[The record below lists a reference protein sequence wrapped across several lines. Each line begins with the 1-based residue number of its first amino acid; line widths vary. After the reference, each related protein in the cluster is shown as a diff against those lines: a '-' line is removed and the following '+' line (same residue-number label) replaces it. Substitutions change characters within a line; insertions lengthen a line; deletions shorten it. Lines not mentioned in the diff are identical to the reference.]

1 MSRIHKEHL
10 QAGYIFGDPHNS
22 EYLYLPAGEV
32 GSSDPR
38 CIFEQGPTKEDL
50 TLDEACR
57 IIDRYTLKPCK
68 HPKLGKRSFLRHHL
82 PILVALYFDKFI
94 HVYTMAILY
103 VIHNRVPPIIK

>member
-68 HPKLGKRSFLRHHL
+68 HPGLGKRSF
-82 PILVALYFDKFI
+82 
-94 HVYTMAILY
+94 
-103 VIHNRVPPIIK
+103 